1 MFDVEHVCSCY
12 TSTSN
17 KSIENLENKIKK
29 LHHQIRE
36 LSCVIAEE
44 QMIIS
49 EERNKL
55 ELRKDNLNERQKIYD
70 SKLENIK
77 NFTKHIYI
85 PVTSEFQKDSLERQV
100 NNLSHLVKTTKSQL
114 SYYTDAIEEADY
126 LLADYELSNIQFEKF
141 KQQIDDL
148 ENRALNAVKTIQEPI
163 VPFQEE
169 EEIEYNEETHNMYT
183 VCDLDVVNQYLELEI
198 YRELELTEKI
208 RKENLERESD
218 IFVRDQNIKDAKYL
232 EMCCINKRRSD
243 LRNLLK
249 NDVSEDEELQVLCNA
264 YLNLHIRREKIN
276 NINKS
281 IKNMEKETKE
291 IRESVMVE
299 YNHKLEMIKCLTTE
313 FNEKERVLE
322 ELDKIERKNDI
333 LHEKA
338 NELYFKRLKSELVDA
353 ALIEKRAAL
362 LRQQSENQKHSY
374 MLQKSKKYIEDLES
388 TIKSRRFSIQTL
400 KEGILNTEIK
410 IKTSDTKYQ
419 DILERIKAAN
429 NASEESFILS
439 SIVE

>member
-374 MLQKSKKYIEDLES
+374 MLQKSRKYIEDLES